1 MKTDSEIY
9 IHSSPGLRSLCQ
21 RFQDMTT
28 LDLLELG
35 PARGCN
41 IEFWSRFSNSIF
53 VADLRASLPLPPLEE
68 ELEYPESE
76 WHRILDLPAGRYFD
90 IILAWDLMNYI
101 EAAALPGFINHL
113 NRYCKQGTILFT
125 MLIDQPQMPE
135 DSCVFRIIDE
145 ENLGYETSG
154 SSLRSCPRLQ
164 PRVLENTMQGFRTSD
179 RYRLRH
185 GIIEYLFYYIR

>member
-1 MKTDSEIY
+1 MKTDIEIY
-9 IHSSPGLRSLCQ
+9 VHASPGFRSLCQ
-21 RFQDMTT
+21 HFLDMTN
-28 LDLLELG
+28 LDILELG

-41 IEFWSRFSNSIF
+41 IEFWTHFSTSIF
-53 VADLRASLPLPPLEE
+53 VADFRARLPLPPLEE
-68 ELEYPESE
+68 EQEFPESE
-76 WHRILDLPAGRYFD
+76 WHRILEIPAGRYFD

-101 EAAALPGFINHL
+101 EATSLPGLINHL

-154 SSLRSCPRLQ
+154 SGLRECPRLQ
-164 PRVLENTMQGFRTSD
+164 PRVLENTMRGFRTSD
-179 RYRLRH
+179 CYRLRH
-185 GIIEYLFYYIR
+185 GIIEYLFSYIR